1 MEITHRYLLFVI
13 VLVWFFV
20 NLFGVFVSVGIFF
33 FVWVYF
39 LLLGFYVLL
48 VGLELFLDILWEF
61 QNMVLKQT
69 RTG

>member
-13 VLVWFFV
+13 GLVWFFV